1 MLFLLLLLLLISL
14 SMPSLLVLLLMELL
28 LVNKAMGNKSSMTMD
43 FNNLAIQIHGGIVF
57 FDFPANGCCPDV
69 KGVEDA
75 GIVDID
81 IGTAD
86 EANGNT
92 PSVNSLRA
100 ILPSMIDGDEDEEL
114 LLLLLLLLF
123 KL

>member
-1 MLFLLLLLLLISL
+1 
-14 SMPSLLVLLLMELL
+14 
-28 LVNKAMGNKSSMTMD
+28 MD
-43 FNNLAIQIHGGIVF
+43 FINLAIQIHGGIVF

-69 KGVEDA
+69 KGEEHAD
-75 GIVDID
+75 IVD

-100 ILPSMIDGDEDEEL
+100 ILPSMIGIVIDIDVVDEEL

-123 KL
+123 KP